1 MKGKLPGVGRLFVLP
16 GVGQCGMPRLLLPSA
31 PSPEGSQGFP
41 RRSAGGGMSE
51 APFLF
56 QSLSQANDEVP
67 PPKEPPPSNATS
79 SSSSVTVA
87 GASPPLLSVALGVA
101 AALLLHLR

>member
-1 MKGKLPGVGRLFVLP
+1 MSCLGWGSVECPGSFCP
-16 GVGQCGMPRLLLPSA
+16 QHHLLRDLRA
-31 PSPEGSQGFP
+31 FP
-41 RRSAGGGMSE
+41 AALLSGGMSE

-56 QSLSQANDEVP
+56 QSLSQASDEVS
-67 PPKEPPPSNATS
+67 PPKELAPSNTTS
-79 SSSSVTVA
+79 SSSVNVA